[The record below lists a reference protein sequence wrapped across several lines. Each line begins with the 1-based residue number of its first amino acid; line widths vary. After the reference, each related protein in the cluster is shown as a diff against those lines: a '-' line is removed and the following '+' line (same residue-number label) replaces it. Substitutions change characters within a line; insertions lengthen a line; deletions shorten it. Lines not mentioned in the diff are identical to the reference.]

1 MKKIANKIMGL
12 ILALAMVVSVIAVA
26 DIPAKASTTPLLS
39 GLYSGGKLATGSVID
54 SDEIPGIHV
63 DNGYRLEYR
72 VNGSSNGI
80 SVTQGNSWYL
90 GVGHKYIIK
99 ACTKLDRIEDG
110 EDITV
115 ISLTLSQFFSVSFTG
130 NDTWGVAYVNN
141 TVVTEAAYGDTVT
154 IVANAIDD
162 PNKIFDKWTS
172 EDGVTFADATSST
185 TTFTMPANAV
195 TLKANAKDKKKYTVK
210 YDAHGGTG
218 SLADTENVYLGDI
231 FGLPSKTVF
240 TAPEGKEFSHWT
252 VSGVDALFEA
262 GSTVEIVENIAQNG
276 IITVTANWK
285 KKENADDDDDDDDV
299 DDDNNDDV
307 DDDNNDDVDD
317 GNKDDDKNDDDDN
330 PTGGKTVYNIVKGA
344 GAEYT
349 KGSNEGLEFIFKG
362 DAEEDKAYENCKGY
376 DIDLNDIPEGMG
388 SLTKGSAVINI
399 KPEYLDTLPAGEH
412 MLNVYFTDGD
422 TVHVTFNVKDAE
434 KAAEKTDKKDETPKS
449 DTAKKTGDSTNAA
462 LILSIMLLTSVG
474 AAYVIGKRK
483 KMNEE

>member
-1 MKKIANKIMGL
+1 MKKSAKKIMGL
-12 ILALAMVVSVIAVA
+12 ILALVMVISVITVA
-26 DIPAKASTTPLLS
+26 DMPAKATEPPEFSMYATSLVNYEGGTLS
-39 GLYSGGKLATGSVID
+39 GKKIMVDDDYALFYSIDGGEQQLKFSSEVVDFTYEILRVINV
-54 SDEIPGIHV
+54 SISENVI
-63 DNGYRLEYR
+63 YLELGRFYQVTV
-72 VNGSSNGI
+72 VNGT
-80 SVTQGNSWYL
+80 TQYET
-90 GVGHKYIIK
+90 Y
-99 ACTKLDRIEDG
+99 
-110 EDITV
+110 
-115 ISLTLSQFFSVSFTG
+115 
-130 NDTWGVAYVNN
+130 
-141 TVVTEAAYGDTVT
+141 AYGDTVKIT
-154 IVANAIDD
+154 ADPITDD
-162 PNKIFDKWTS
+162 QSKIFDKWAS

-185 TTFTMPANAV
+185 TTFTMPAKAV
-195 TLKANAKDKKKYTVK
+195 TVTGSTKDKKKYTVK
-210 YDAHGGTG
+210 YNANGGTG

-240 TAPEGKEFSHWT
+240 TAPEGKEFSYWT
-252 VSGVDALFEA
+252 VSGVDGLFEA
-262 GSTVEIVENIAQNG
+262 GSTVKIVENLAQNG

-285 KKENADDDDDDDDV
+285 KKENADDD
-299 DDDNNDDV
+299 DDV

-399 KPEYLDTLPAGEH
+399 KPEYLDTLPTGEH

>member
-1 MKKIANKIMGL
+1 MKKIAKKIMGL
-12 ILALAMVVSVIAVA
+12 ILALVMVISVITVA
-26 DIPAKASTTPLLS
+26 DMPAKATEPPQQPEGTIKISSFSNTTVNGDTIQPDSVWVEPGWTLEYSIDGGNVQTIESFHIWDIPAK
-39 GLYSGGKLATGSVID
+39 
-54 SDEIPGIHV
+54 
-63 DNGYRLEYR
+63 YR
-72 VNGSSNGI
+72 VKKITSSE
-80 SVTQGNSWYL
+80 SEYHT
-90 GVGHKYIIK
+90 
-99 ACTKLDRIEDG
+99 
-110 EDITV
+110 
-115 ISLTLSQFFSVSFTG
+115 TLSLELIKLYDVSFTG

-141 TVVTEAAYGDTVT
+141 TEVNEAAYGDTVT

-162 PNKIFDKWTS
+162 PTKIFDKWTS

-185 TTFTMPANAV
+185 TTFTMPAKAV
-195 TLKANAKDKKKYTVK
+195 TVKANAKDKKKYTVK
-210 YDAHGGTG
+210 YDAKGGTG

-240 TAPEGKEFSHWT
+240 TAPEGKEFSYWT
-252 VSGVDALFEA
+252 VSGVDGLFEA
-262 GSTVEIVENIAQNG
+262 GSTVKIVENLAQNG

-285 KKENADDDDDDDDV
+285 KKENADDD
-299 DDDNNDDV
+299 DDV

-399 KPEYLDTLPAGEH
+399 KPAYLDTLPAGEH